1 MQMDIRDDLNA
12 ASDMISRIELMKKQ
26 LVDLREAL
34 TGKDSALTG
43 AIVDIGKKMQAVEDG
58 LFQPTIAEGDTKSFR
73 DPQKIYEKLSVLAGD
88 VAGSVDFAPNKQQR
102 EVLAELKARLA
113 VQTGLFEAL
122 VKNDVAAF
130 NKLLTEKGAAGI
142 VIPLL
147 K

>member
-1 MQMDIRDDLNA
+1 
-12 ASDMISRIELMKKQ
+12 
-26 LVDLREAL
+26 
-34 TGKDSALTG
+34 
-43 AIVDIGKKMQAVEDG
+43 VEDG